1 MSNFKLS
8 FRKLSLVNILGL
20 GFFILGIGCI
30 SWAMLS
36 IRLQPSNSY
45 NEISTTP
52 TAKLNKVISPPTV
65 ITSDKSSNVQKVVY
79 KANPV
84 EGDNLGSLTM
94 PTLKQKLP
102 IIQGTGDKEL
112 KKGVGHFIQSVLP
125 GEEDN
130 CVISGH
136 RDTVFSQIGKL
147 KIGDPVIVET
157 ALGIFTY
164 EVSGTRIVKE
174 DDRTVIV
181 PTDSAVLTMTT
192 CYPFNFIGSAP
203 DRYIVTASLVKNK

>member
-1 MSNFKLS
+1 MSKFKLS
-8 FRKLSLVNILGL
+8 IRKLSLVNVLSLGL
-20 GFFILGIGCI
+20 IILGIGCI
-30 SWAMLS
+30 SWAMIS
-36 IRLQPSNSY
+36 IWSQPSNSY

-65 ITSDKSSNVQKVVY
+65 DPSAKSTNAEKVVY

-84 EGDNLGSLTM
+84 EGDNFGILTM

-130 CVISGH
+130 CVLSGH

-147 KIGDPVIVET
+147 KIGDSLIIET
-157 ALGIFTY
+157 AAGIFTY

-181 PTDSAVLTMTT
+181 PTDSTVLTMTT

-203 DRYIVTASLVKNK
+203 DRYIVSANLVKNK

>member
-1 MSNFKLS
+1 MSKKIS
-8 FRKLSLVNILGL
+8 VRKLSVVNILGL
-20 GFFILGIGCI
+20 GIFILGIGCI
-30 SWAMLS
+30 SWALIS
-36 IRLQPSNSY
+36 IRSQPSNSY
-45 NEISTTP
+45 KAISTIP
-52 TAKLNKVISPPTV
+52 TAKPNQIISPPTV
-65 ITSDKSSNVQKVVY
+65 TTSDKSSNVQKVVY

-84 EGDNLGSLTM
+84 QGDNLGSLTM

-112 KKGVGHFIQSVLP
+112 KKGVGHYIQSVLP
-125 GEEDN
+125 GKEDN
-130 CVISGH
+130 CVLSGH

-157 ALGIFTY
+157 AEGIFTY

-181 PTDSAVLTMTT
+181 PADSAVLTMTT
-192 CYPFNFIGSAP
+192 CYPFSLIGSAP
-203 DRYIVTASLVKNK
+203 DRYIVSANLVENK

>member
-1 MSNFKLS
+1 MSKFKLS
-8 FRKLSLVNILGL
+8 FRKLSIVNILFL

-30 SWAMLS
+30 SWAMIS
-36 IRLQPSNSY
+36 IRSQPSNSY
-45 NEISTTP
+45 KAISTTP
-52 TAKLNKVISPPTV
+52 TAKTNQVSSKPTAA
-65 ITSDKSSNVQKVVY
+65 SSNVQKDVY

-84 EGDNLGSLTM
+84 QGDNLGSLTM

-112 KKGVGHFIQSVLP
+112 QKGVGHYMQSVLP
-125 GEEDN
+125 GRDDN
-130 CVISGH
+130 CVLSGH

-147 KIGDPVIVET
+147 KVGDPVIVET
-157 ALGIFTY
+157 ATGIFTY
-164 EVSGTRIVKE
+164 EVSGTQIVKE

-192 CYPFNFIGSAP
+192 CYPFNFIGGAP
-203 DRYIVTASLVKNK
+203 DRYIVSANLVKNK

>member
-1 MSNFKLS
+1 MSKFKLS
-8 FRKLSLVNILGL
+8 FRKLSIVNILFL
-20 GFFILGIGCI
+20 GVFILGIGCI
-30 SWAMLS
+30 SWAMIS
-36 IRLQPSNSY
+36 IRSQPSNSY
-45 NEISTTP
+45 KAISTTP
-52 TAKLNKVISPPTV
+52 TVKPNRVISPPTA
-65 ITSDKSSNVQKVVY
+65 TSDKSSNVQKVVY
-79 KANPV
+79 KANPMQ
-84 EGDNLGSLTM
+84 GDNLGSLTM

-130 CVISGH
+130 CVLSGH

-157 ALGIFTY
+157 ASGIFTY

-192 CYPFNFIGSAP
+192 CYPFSLIGSAP
-203 DRYIVTASLVKNK
+203 DRYIVSANLVGNK